1 MDSEGKRY
9 LIFGGKWLRSSDL
22 DCGKLA
28 VVGEIKTWQQK
39 FVQTQV
45 FPKNALDALQEC
57 NETIFPST
65 FKLLQIL
72 TTLPVTTASSERSFS
87 TLKRL
92 KTYLW
97 NPTCENRLNGLALL
111 NIYREIILQ
120 SEDDLKKLAI
130 RTRRIRLI

>member
-1 MDSEGKRY
+1 
-9 LIFGGKWLRSSDL
+9 L

-97 NPTCENRLNGLALL
+97 NPTCENRLNGLAIL